1 MDSTGKRLA
10 RWLGVAH
17 RVGSDLCFWL
27 LTSKG
32 NVIARTTVQHVTRE
46 DFLDEATR
54 VQIAQFDQGVN
65 DRLND
70 DNHQI
75 TNSGAGTFF
84 IDDDNDAILE
94 NSSTPSDSDYVD
106 MIQDAK
112 PDRDEVSE
120 ETFDKLEQS

>member
-1 MDSTGKRLA
+1 M
-10 RWLGVAH
+10 
-17 RVGSDLCFWL
+17 GSDLCYWL
-27 LTSKG
+27 LTSNG

-70 DNHQI
+70 DNHQK
-75 TNSGAGTFF
+75 TNSGAGTSF

-94 NSSTPSDSDYVD
+94 NLSAPSVSDYAD

-112 PDRDEVSE
+112 PDRDNVSE
-120 ETFDKLEQS
+120 EMFDKYIGAELIVGDGHGGRAIW